1 MQSPEA
7 QTTKFE
13 SKDPLSKDT
22 TSHIQ
27 PESKTEPI
35 TQVQADSVLTRE
47 QLPNKGFRIALTLV
61 TSVIILSVVAIY
73 FGIIHP

>member
-1 MQSPEA
+1 MQSPEP

-13 SKDPLSKDT
+13 SKAPLSNDT

>member
-1 MQSPEA
+1 MQSPET
-7 QTTKFE
+7 QTTNFE
-13 SKDPLSKDT
+13 STAPLSKDT
-22 TSHIQ
+22 TSDIKH
-27 PESKTEPI
+27 ESKTEPM

-61 TSVIILSVVAIY
+61 TSVILLSVAAIY